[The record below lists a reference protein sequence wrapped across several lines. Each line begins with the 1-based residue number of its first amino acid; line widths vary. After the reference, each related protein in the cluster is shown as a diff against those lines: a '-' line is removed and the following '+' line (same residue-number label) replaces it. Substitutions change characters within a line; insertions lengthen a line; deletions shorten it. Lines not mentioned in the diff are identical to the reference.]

1 MPMRWVMLLLLFL
14 VRLSMGYQFQSV
26 ASLSSTLVEE
36 FGFSY
41 AEIGTLIGFFLLPGI
56 VVSIPSGL
64 MTRAVTDKNLLM
76 LGAGAMVA
84 GGIVMGMAANP
95 SSLYWGRLL
104 TGIGG
109 SIFNVILTKM
119 VSEWFFEKEIVTAL
133 GIMLTAWPIGIV
145 LGLHTLA
152 PIGELYGWNW
162 AMYATAGLAL
172 FGLLLTLWFYRE
184 APAPA
189 ARDTAPPRFG
199 LPMRQFIHMSA
210 VAIAWTMLNAA
221 LIVAVSFGPGALVES
236 GYDGASA
243 RTAASLFMWVM
254 LFSLPLGGR
263 AVEMLGYITPTIVVC
278 YLITA
283 GAMLAI
289 AQGLA
294 PEFSYIL
301 AGLCFGLPAGAVMA
315 LTAEAVSS
323 GNRGPGLG
331 IFYTWYFV
339 GMTVAPALAGWSRDI
354 SGTAAAPIFLA
365 AGMMVMVILFVGLLR
380 LLQRIW
386 PIETDAMARPAAN
399 D

>member
-1 MPMRWVMLLLLFL
+1 MPMHWVMLLLLFL

-26 ASLSSTLVEE
+26 ASLSTTLVEE

-76 LGAGAMVA
+76 LGAGAMAA
-84 GGIVMGMAANP
+84 GGIVMGMASNP

-152 PIGELYGWNW
+152 PIGELYRWNW

-189 ARDTAPPRFG
+189 AKDTAPPRFG

-236 GYDGASA
+236 GYDGASGPYGGQPVHVGDA
-243 RTAASLFMWVM
+243 VFLAPGR
-254 LFSLPLGGR
+254 PGGR
-263 AVEMLGYITPTIVVC
+263 NVGLHHANHSGVLSDDRRRHAGHRARLG
-278 YLITA
+278 A
-283 GAMLAI
+283 GVLVYFSGPMFWPSRGRRHGPHGGGGRFRQPGSGIGDILHLVFRGHDGGPGVGGLE
-289 AQGLA
+289 QG
-294 PEFSYIL
+294 YQRH
-301 AGLCFGLPAGAVMA
+301 G
-315 LTAEAVSS
+315 
-323 GNRGPGLG
+323 RGPHLPCGG
-331 IFYTWYFV
+331 HDGHGHPIC
-339 GMTVAPALAGWSRDI
+339 R
-354 SGTAAAPIFLA
+354 AAAFVTTHLA
-365 AGMMVMVILFVGLLR
+365 HRNGCHGASGGK
-380 LLQRIW
+380 
-386 PIETDAMARPAAN
+386 
-399 D
+399 